1 MMRITTLCS
10 AFILSILSLSLFAQE
25 SVDPSPLPTDSL
37 QPAPEAIKPAKTVK
51 SSTVVAK
58 ARVVKADTL
67 SAELQKYL
75 MLKQDRLNHTFI
87 QNILLRCRLSI

>member
-25 SVDPSPLPTDSL
+25 PVESASLPTDSL
-37 QPAPEAIKPAKTVK
+37 QPAPEVIKPAKTVK

-58 ARVVKADTL
+58 ARVVKTDTL
-67 SAELQKYL
+67 SAEPSEIFDAQTEYVGADSETGYRFL
-75 MLKQDRLNHTFI
+75 FI
-87 QNILLRCRLSI
+87 